1 MSNSK
6 LKRSAVMGVR
16 YTNEDVQKLKNKAKD
31 VGLDVSTYVRY
42 ISLNSIKDGQ

>member
-6 LKRSAVMGVR
+6 LKRTATMGVR
-16 YTNEDVQKLKNKAKD
+16 FTEEDAEKLKTKAKD

-42 ISLNSIKDGQ
+42 ISLKSMKDD